1 MRYPKTH
8 KEQVRQAL
16 LSNSGSH
23 AKKHGFA
30 ATGVDA
36 LAATAGLTTGSLYK
50 HFDNKDALF
59 SAVIE
64 AEIDRTVSRFS
75 ELKPGDEKAIHKALA
90 SYLSMQHVRS
100 PEHGCPLPALT
111 ADVARASDEVRETF
125 EVGVLNLKTVLEK
138 ITGSDSTAWTLIAQ
152 CVGAVMIARA
162 MRNDAEKRAVVEGV
176 RKTAAALLTVSI
188 ENK

>member
-100 PEHGCPLPALT
+100 PEDGCPLPALT

-125 EVGVLNLKTVLEK
+125 EAGVLNLKTVLEK
-138 ITGSDSTAWTLIAQ
+138 ITGSDFTAWTLIAQ

-176 RKTAAALLTVSI
+176 RKTAAALLTDSI